1 MNIDDAEDTVN
12 SDAVKNVEEQE
23 RGSPAES
30 ISSISSISSIA
41 SIKSDESYCHNQG
54 DTNWCAAYT
63 SAKLLARLLTKDNEG
78 YKQLGKCFL
87 DNFTQYLDRKS
98 SFPYEY
104 LYQFVDE
111 INSRTFEFEDPICN
125 ELYNI
130 YVANSKFK
138 IVKSETHR
146 DIIQAFDLKPKIPKI
161 LSIHGTKHFYEIL
174 ESYKINENSE
184 NLEKYNLHNSVV
196 DKLGHSLY
204 VTKYNKET
212 KKLTIKDTDGYL
224 AFKIPLNLL
233 LPSIKFVIT
242 IKKIN
247 KNNSTA
253 KGIKKTKKNKTKRR
267 KTLKIK
273 H

>member
-1 MNIDDAEDTVN
+1 MNVDTDIVN
-12 SDAVKNVEEQE
+12 SEDIVNADAVMNVEEQDKV
-23 RGSPAES
+23 SPAES
-30 ISSISSISSIA
+30 IASISSIA

-54 DTNWCAAYT
+54 ETNWCAAYT
-63 SAKLLARLLTKDNEG
+63 SAKLLARLLTKDSGG
-78 YKQLGKCFL
+78 YEQLGKCFL
-87 DNFTQYLDRKS
+87 DNFTQHLDRKS

-104 LYQFVDE
+104 LYRFVDE
-111 INSRTFEFEDPICN
+111 INSRTFEFVDTICN
-125 ELYNI
+125 ELYERHI
-130 YVANSKFK
+130 ANYKFK

-146 DIIQAFDLKPKIPKI
+146 DIIQNPKIPKI
-161 LSIHGTKHFYEIL
+161 LSIHGTKDFYDIL
-174 ESYKINENSE
+174 ESYKIDENSK
-184 NLEKYNLHNSVV
+184 NLEKYNNLHNSVV

-212 KKLTIKDTDGYL
+212 KKLTIKDTDGYS

-267 KTLKIK
+267 KTQKIK
-273 H
+273 P